1 MVVIAAL
8 YAIEKLIAKEIRGA
22 RYSYVHRENGDVVK
36 IKYVRIPKRFR
47 FLSEAIIKRTE
58 AAKARRLP
66 KDLSVKLSLMEPTP
80 FLDLYKVEI
89 RIKER
94 RIL

>member
-22 RYSYVHRENGDVVK
+22 RYSYVHRENGEVVK
-36 IKYVRIPKRFR
+36 IKYARVPKRFR
-47 FLSEAIIKRTE
+47 FIAESAIKRVE
-58 AAKARRLP
+58 AVKARRLP
-66 KDLSVKLSLMEPTP
+66 KDLSVKLTLMEPTP

-89 RIKER
+89 RIREK